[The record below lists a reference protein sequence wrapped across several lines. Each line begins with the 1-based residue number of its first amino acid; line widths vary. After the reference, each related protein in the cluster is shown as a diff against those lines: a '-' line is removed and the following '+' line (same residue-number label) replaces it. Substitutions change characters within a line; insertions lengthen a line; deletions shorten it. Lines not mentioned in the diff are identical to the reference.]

1 MHYIVFGV
9 AFLTCA
15 SLAHAQEWSPS
26 RVDSHAPIGVMGDHV
41 HEAGEVML
49 SFRAMHMRMDG
60 NRSDGAQKTVDE
72 VLVDY
77 PVAPLNMPMTMYM
90 AGFMYAPTSRV
101 TVMGMLPVLQS
112 SMDHRMRNGT
122 EFTTESGGVGD
133 LSVSALVALGE
144 GNRSR
149 WHLNL
154 GMGFPTGS
162 IDERDDTP
170 AASDVRLPYP
180 MQVGSGALDVLP
192 RLTYLAQ
199 REFWSWGA
207 QGRATI
213 HLGEND
219 NDYSLGERAAL
230 TTWGS
235 VNLRDELSASLR
247 LSVESWS
254 NVTGADT
261 TLNPRMV
268 PTADPDLRG
277 GAQADL
283 GIGINIYARGS
294 TLTGHR
300 LAMEWSTRCI
310 ATSTGPNSNV
320 IGD

>member
-1 MHYIVFGV
+1 
-9 AFLTCA
+9 
-15 SLAHAQEWSPS
+15 
-26 RVDSHAPIGVMGDHV
+26 
-41 HEAGEVML
+41 
-49 SFRAMHMRMDG
+49 MDG

-122 EFTTESGGVGD
+122 EFTTESGGIGD